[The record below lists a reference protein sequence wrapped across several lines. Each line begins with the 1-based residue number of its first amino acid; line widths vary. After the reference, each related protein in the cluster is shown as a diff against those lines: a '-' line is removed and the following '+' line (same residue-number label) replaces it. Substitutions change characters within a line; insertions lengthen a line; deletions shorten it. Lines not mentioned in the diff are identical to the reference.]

1 MKNLA
6 RLADL
11 ERQFGNVTVA
21 DQIDAELRRLL
32 AEAEPDF
39 PLARRLAEKA
49 AHK

>member
-6 RLADL
+6 RLAGL
-11 ERQFGNVTVA
+11 ERQFGKVTEA

-32 AEAEPDF
+32 TEAEPDF
-39 PLARRLAEKA
+39 PLARRLGEKA